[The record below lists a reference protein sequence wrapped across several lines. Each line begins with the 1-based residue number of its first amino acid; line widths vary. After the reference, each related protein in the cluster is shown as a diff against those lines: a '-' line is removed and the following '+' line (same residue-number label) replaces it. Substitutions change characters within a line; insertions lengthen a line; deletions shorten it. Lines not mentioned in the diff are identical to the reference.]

1 MQDSRPVTP
10 FRTIVDPSS
19 LPGRRK
25 AAIIVQMCLAE
36 GVKPPVDLL
45 PEELQIE
52 LTRELGSLS
61 LVDRHTLHSV
71 AEEFANDLEGVGLAP
86 PTGLDAALSAMG
98 SHLSPT
104 ALARLRA
111 EAARARG
118 LDPWAALLALD
129 PPDLAPIL
137 RAESVEVAAI
147 LLSKLPVPKAAA
159 TLGLLPGDLARRIAH
174 AVSRT
179 AQVSPEAV
187 ARIGRALAADYCG
200 IPVPAFAHPPVER
213 LGAILNQAQQATR
226 DQLLDGLV
234 DIDPDFAEGV
244 RRAIFTFRHIPRRLR
259 PVDMPRVLRGID
271 QAQLVTALAAAT
283 ATGGEDGAA
292 ADFILANISQRLAET
307 LREEM
312 AERGRIKRQ
321 DAEEAMS
328 AIVAAIRTAEQ
339 GGEITLVA
347 IDEDDEDSSA

>member
-1 MQDSRPVTP
+1 VNPL
-10 FRTIVDPSS
+10 RTIVDPAT

-36 GVKPPVDLL
+36 GVKPPIDLL
-45 PEELQIE
+45 PEEMQVE
-52 LTRELGSLS
+52 LTRELGALS
-61 LVDRHTLHSV
+61 LVDRQTLHAV

-98 SHLSPT
+98 NHLSPA

-111 EAARARG
+111 EAARAKG
-118 LDPWAALLALD
+118 LDPWAALVALD

-147 LLSKLPVPKAAA
+147 LLSKLPVQKAAA
-159 TLGLLPGDLARRIAH
+159 ALGLIPGETARRIAH

-179 AQVSPEAV
+179 AQVSPETV
-187 ARIGRALAADYCG
+187 TRIGRALAADYCG
-200 IPVPAFAHPPVER
+200 MPVPAFAHPPVER

-259 PVDMPRVLRGID
+259 PADVPRVLRGLD
-271 QAQLVTALAAAT
+271 QATLVTALAAAT
-283 ATGGEDGAA
+283 AAGGEDALT

-312 AERGRIKRQ
+312 GERGRVRRQ
-321 DAEEAMS
+321 DAEAAMS
-328 AIVAAIRTAEQ
+328 AIVAAIRAAEQ
-339 GGEITLVA
+339 GGEVTLIPV
-347 IDEDDEDSSA
+347 EEEEEDSSA

>member
-1 MQDSRPVTP
+1 MTAPRI
-10 FRTIVDPSS
+10 IVDPSS

-25 AAIIVQMCLAE
+25 AAIIVQMCLSE

-45 PEELQIE
+45 PDDLQVE
-52 LTRELGSLS
+52 LTRELGHLS
-61 LVDRHTLHSV
+61 MIDRQTLMTV

-86 PTGLDAALSAMG
+86 KGGLDAALSAVG
-98 SHLSPT
+98 SHLSAN

-111 EAARARG
+111 EAAQARG
-118 LDPWAALLALD
+118 LDPWAALVALEPPELA
-129 PPDLAPIL
+129 AIL
-137 RAESVEVAAI
+137 RAESVEVAAV
-147 LLSKLPVPKAAA
+147 LLSKLPVPKAAT
-159 TLGLLPGDLARRIAH
+159 TLGLIPGDIARRIAH

-200 IPVPAFAHPPVER
+200 VPVPAFAHPPVER

-244 RRAIFTFRHIPRRLR
+244 RKAIFTFRHIPDRLR
-259 PVDMPRVLRGID
+259 PADVPRVLRGLD
-271 QAQLVTALAAAT
+271 QGNLVVALTAAT
-283 ATGGEDGAA
+283 AAGGEDAA
-292 ADFILANISQRLAET
+292 TAEFILANISQRMADG

-312 AERGRIKRQ
+312 AERGRIKQ
-321 DAEEAMS
+321 KDAEAAMS
-328 AIVAAIRTAEQ
+328 AVVAAIRSAEQ
-339 GGEITLVA
+339 SGEITLIV
-347 IDEDDEDSSA
+347 IETDEEDSGA